1 MVRAFLEQR
10 FDTATG
16 VVPLQ
21 GGEWSQAF
29 AFHADGRDLVI
40 RFGQFIGDYEKDR
53 VAGSWRQSLLPVPE
67 VLDLGEAFDGVY
79 AVSECVAGSPLEDL
93 DTDGW
98 LHVLPSLLEV
108 LDAMRGVELPGMG
121 FGRWQADGTAP
132 YSSWRDWLCAIAVG
146 PADSRIHG
154 WRERMVTIP
163 GAEARFDAGYE
174 KLTELVGAC
183 PEVRHV
189 IHGDLTAANVLVESG
204 EITAVLDWGN
214 SIAGDPLYDLA
225 WLTFWAPW
233 HPGLSSL
240 DLRSLLRERFDDEG
254 FDDRLRCYELHI
266 GLDAQQYNAF
276 TSRWDELARSAERTL
291 ELAAS

>member
-1 MVRAFLEQR
+1 M
-10 FDTATG
+10 
-16 VVPLQ
+16 
-21 GGEWSQAF
+21 
-29 AFHADGRDLVI
+29 
-40 RFGQFIGDYEKDR
+40 
-53 VAGSWRQSLLPVPE
+53 PE

-98 LHVLPSLLEV
+98 LHVMPSLLEV

-183 PEVRHV
+183 PELRHV

-214 SIAGDPLYDLA
+214 SIAGDPALRPRLA
-225 WLTFWAPW
+225 HVLGPVAPRSEQ
-233 HPGLSSL
+233 PGSALAAEGAIRRRR
-240 DLRSLLRERFDDEG
+240 LRRPSPLLRTPH
-254 FDDRLRCYELHI
+254 RL
-266 GLDAQQYNAF
+266 G
-276 TSRWDELARSAERTL
+276 RSAVQRLHVPVGRTR
-291 ELAAS
+291 S